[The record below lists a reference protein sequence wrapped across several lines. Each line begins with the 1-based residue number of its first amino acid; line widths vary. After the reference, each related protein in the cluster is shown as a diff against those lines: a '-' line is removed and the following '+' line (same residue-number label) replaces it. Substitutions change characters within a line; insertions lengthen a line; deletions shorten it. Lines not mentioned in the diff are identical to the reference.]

1 MRKGRWI
8 RSVLISTVVAVAAF
22 VAVISAHY
30 HPVLGLDLQGGASVV
45 YKPARKVSASTLNET
60 ISIIENRVNA
70 LGVGQPS
77 IGQQGSDIVVDLPG
91 VKDPKTALS
100 YIGQTAILQFRPVLC
115 QAPLYTKPPASLHLK
130 KSQLTPTC
138 PNPSA
143 KTASLLQY
151 VPSTSPLKA
160 TSASTALLPEYQGN
174 SKKVIARYV
183 VGPTLLTGNAIK
195 SVFAAPQPQSASN
208 QWAINFTLTAKGA
221 PIFNQIAKTYYHQLL
236 AVVLDGTVQSAPQI
250 NSTNFNGQ
258 GQITGNYTRASAT
271 DLATI
276 LHYGA
281 LPVQLVQQTVQTISP
296 TLGAASL
303 RAGLVAGIAGLIL
316 VMLYTILYYRL
327 LGLVVVG
334 GLATTFGALW
344 AIIALLGHT
353 EQLTLDLSGVTG
365 IIVSIGVIVDSYIVF
380 FERLK
385 DEARHGK
392 SLRASVDTG
401 FSKAF
406 RTIIAADLVSF
417 IGAALL
423 YYFSI
428 GDVRGFAFFLGLST
442 ILDVASAW
450 FFTRP
455 LVLWIGNTIDPKHY
469 RWLGVPVVQVTQKP
483 IAGTG
488 VIKPSRRVVT
498 KGV

>member
-8 RSVLISTVVAVAAF
+8 QSVLISTVVAIAAF
-22 VAVISAHY
+22 VAVISVHY

-45 YKPARKVSASTLNET
+45 YKPARKVSAATLDET

-70 LGVGQPS
+70 LGVGEPS
-77 IGQQGSDIVVDLPG
+77 IGQQGTDIVVDLPG
-91 VKDPKTALS
+91 IKDPKRALS
-100 YIGQTAILQFRPVLC
+100 FIGQTAILQFRPVLC
-115 QAPLYTKPPASLHLK
+115 TAPLYTKPPASLHLK

-138 PNPSA
+138 PTSA
-143 KTASLLQY
+143 TDTASTLQY
-151 VPSTSPLKA
+151 VPTTSPLKA
-160 TSASTALLPEYQGN
+160 NSAQTALLPEYSGN
-174 SKKVIARYV
+174 SKTVVARYV

-195 SVFAAPQPQSASN
+195 SVYAAPESQTVSN
-208 QWAINFTLTAKGA
+208 KWAINFTLTAKGA
-221 PIFNQIAKTYYHQLL
+221 PVFNQIAKTYYHQLL
-236 AVVLDGTVQSAPQI
+236 AVVLDGTVQSAPEI

-258 GQITGNYTRASAT
+258 GQITGNYTQATAT

-303 RAGLVAGIAGLIL
+303 RAGLIAGIAGLIL
-316 VMLYTILYYRL
+316 VMLYTIFYYRL

-334 GLATTFGALW
+334 GLATTFAALW

-353 EQLTLDLSGVTG
+353 AQLTLNLAGVTG

-385 DEARHGK
+385 DEARNGR

-401 FSKAF
+401 FTKAF

-455 LVLWIGNTIDPKHY
+455 LVLWIGNSISPKHY
-469 RWLGVPVVQVTQKP
+469 RWLGVPLVQVTQKP
-483 IAGTG
+483 LAGTG
-488 VIKPSRRVVT
+488 VIRPSRVAT

>member
-8 RSVLISTVVAVAAF
+8 QSVLISTVVAIAAF

-45 YKPARKVSASTLNET
+45 YKPARKVSAATLDET

-70 LGVGQPS
+70 LGVGEPS
-77 IGQQGSDIVVDLPG
+77 IGQQGNDIVVDLPG
-91 VKDPKTALS
+91 IKDPKKALS
-100 YIGQTAILQFRPVLC
+100 FIGQTAILQFRPVLC
-115 QAPLYTKPPASLHLK
+115 TAPLYTKPPASLHLTK
-130 KSQLTPTC
+130 QQLTPTC
-138 PNPSA
+138 PTSA
-143 KTASLLQY
+143 TDTASTLQY
-151 VPSTSPLKA
+151 VPTTSPLTA
-160 TSASTALLPEYQGN
+160 TSASTAVLPEYSGN
-174 SKKVIARYV
+174 SKTVVARYV

-195 SVFAAPQPQSASN
+195 SVYAAPESQTVTN
-208 QWAINFTLTAKGA
+208 KWAINFTLTAKA
-221 PIFNQIAKTYYHQLL
+221 SPVFNQIAKTYYHQLL
-236 AVVLDGTVQSAPQI
+236 AVVLDGTVQSAPEI

-258 GQITGNYTRASAT
+258 GQITGNYTQATAT

-303 RAGLVAGIAGLIL
+303 RAGLIAGVAGLIL
-316 VMLYTILYYRL
+316 VMLYTIFYYRL

-334 GLATTFGALW
+334 GLATTFAALW

-353 EQLTLDLSGVTG
+353 AQLTLNLAGVTG

-385 DEARHGK
+385 DEARNGR

-455 LVLWIGNTIDPKHY
+455 LVLWIGNSISPKRY
-469 RWLGVPVVQVTQKP
+469 RWLGVPLVQVTQKP
-483 IAGTG
+483 LGGTG
-488 VIKPSRRVVT
+488 VIRPSRVAA